1 MLEKRISR
9 LTVEDAVSYIYILS
23 RLVAFSVIDSG
34 NAYWKKL
41 VFQKSLSL
49 KSSFTDQIF
58 KILFGR
64 KPTRIELIELKYLLG
79 LTITNGPGTLSA
91 KGGKESVSAR
101 NHISMAFVGY
111 LSNTGLA
118 HGGNGF
124 EAVEY
129 LMDIFKESRLKDP
142 GQKSRSLDLNAMAN
156 QAARIYAKYKIQQK
170 EIGRLNYK
178 RIPCIGHPVFKGSAV
193 NIDPREEFIRQEL
206 ESKAIYNVFLD
217 FYHHLVRELFHE
229 GATEQVFCVNVDAV
243 LAVITMKLIWND
255 YQEKRLDM
263 KQVQDLVF
271 VLFLLGRSV
280 GVAAEIADHRDRGLD
295 MDCRTPQNEVGFV
308 L

>member
-1 MLEKRISR
+1 
-9 LTVEDAVSYIYILS
+9 
-23 RLVAFSVIDSG
+23 VIDS
-34 NAYWKKL
+34 NNPYWRKVVL
-41 VFQKSLSL
+41 QENLSL
-49 KSSFTDQIF
+49 KASFTDQIF

-64 KPTRIELIELKYLLG
+64 KPSSIELIELKYLLG

-101 NHISMAFVGY
+101 NHMSMAFVGF

-129 LMDIFKESRLKDP
+129 LMDIFKESTLKDP
-142 GQKSRSLDLNAMAN
+142 GKRNQSLDLNAMAS
-156 QAARIYAKYKIQQK
+156 QAAKIYAKYKIQQK
-170 EIGRLNYK
+170 ETGKLNYR

-193 NIDPREEFIRQEL
+193 NIDPREEFIRKEL
-206 ESKAIYNVFLD
+206 ESKDIYNVFFD
-217 FYHHLVRELFHE
+217 FYHQLVQELFRE

-243 LAVITMKLIWND
+243 LAVITMKLIWSD
-255 YQEKRLDM
+255 FQEKRLDV

-271 VLFLLGRSV
+271 VLFLLGRSI
-280 GVAAEIADHRDRGLD
+280 GAAAEIADHRDRGLD
-295 MDCRTPQNEVGFV
+295 MDCRTPQSEVGFV